1 MTHEQIIRDMFSTF
15 TNFDA
20 DLDALLG
27 FMTPDYRQCVDG
39 HEMTLSAFQTHTR
52 ALRANLSRLEIDI
65 QHIVCEG
72 DKAATVHLARVTRL
86 SGEES
91 LIKVVAFYQF
101 REGRICLVDE
111 LTHLLKGTEKDQDLG
126 TLQ

>member
-1 MTHEQIIRDMFSTF
+1 MKHEQIIRNMFAVF

-20 DLDALLG
+20 DPNALLA

-72 DKAATVHLARVTRL
+72 NKAATVHVARITRL

-111 LTHLLKGTEKDQDLG
+111 LTHLLKGNEKDQNLG
-126 TLQ
+126 ALQ

>member
-1 MTHEQIIRDMFSTF
+1 MRIRKRWHHAE
-15 TNFDA
+15 NCI
-20 DLDALLG
+20 
-27 FMTPDYRQCVDG
+27 PV
-39 HEMTLSAFQTHTR
+39 SAFQTHTR

-72 DKAATVHLARVTRL
+72 NKAATVHVARITHL

-111 LTHLLKGTEKDQDLG
+111 LTHLLKGNEKDQNLG
-126 TLQ
+126 ALQ

>member
-1 MTHEQIIRDMFSTF
+1 MNHEQIIRDMFATF
-15 TNFDA
+15 TDFDT
-20 DLDALLG
+20 DIDALLA

-39 HEMTLSAFQTHTR
+39 HEMTLSAFQTHTH
-52 ALRANLSRLEIDI
+52 ALRANLSRLEINI
-65 QHIVCEG
+65 QRIICEG
-72 DKAATVHLARVTRL
+72 NKAATVHVARVTRR

-111 LTHLLKGTEKDQDLG
+111 LTHLVKGSEKDQDLG
-126 TLQ
+126 ALQ

>member
-1 MTHEQIIRDMFSTF
+1 MNHEQIIRDMFTTF

-20 DLDALLG
+20 DLDAFLG
-27 FMTPDYRQCVDG
+27 FMTSDYRQFVDG
-39 HEMTLSAFQTHTR
+39 HEMTLSTFQAHAR

-72 DKAATVHLARVTRL
+72 DKAATLHLAHVTRL

-111 LTHLLKGTEKDQDLG
+111 LTHLLKGAEKDQALG
-126 TLQ
+126 ALQ